1 MVISEQMRDLLIA
14 YGVQVLGALAILAFG
29 VLLARW
35 VGRTLQRVL
44 ERQEME
50 PPVRSLLVR
59 MTRGLVF
66 LFVLLTAL
74 EKLGVQVG
82 PLLAGIGVV
91 GLGVGIAMQGVLSDV
106 IAGLTIIFTKPYRVG
121 EYIALIGVE
130 GQVTAISIFTTTL
143 EHADRSRV
151 VIPNR
156 KVIGEVLHNFGAVR
170 QLTLTVGVA
179 YGTDLNRALSAAQ
192 TLVLA
197 NDRVLK
203 DPAPLVGIALLAD
216 SAVTLS
222 IQPWVKVAD
231 YLPAQAELYRAIL
244 EEFRAQRI
252 DIPFPQR
259 EVRLLGSA

>member
-1 MVISEQMRDLLIA
+1 MAITDHMLDLLVT
-14 YGVQVLGALAILAFG
+14 YGFQVLGALAILG
-29 VLLARW
+29 LGLLLARW
-35 VGRTLQRVL
+35 VGNALQRL
-44 ERQEME
+44 LRQQDME
-50 PPVRSLLVR
+50 PPVRMLLVR
-59 MTRGLVF
+59 ITRGLVL

-74 EKLGVQVG
+74 ERLGVQIG
-82 PLLAGIGVV
+82 PFLAGIGVV

-130 GQVTAISIFTTTL
+130 GQVSAISIFSTIL

-156 KVIGEVLHNFGAVR
+156 KVIGEVLHNFGDVR

-179 YGTDLNRALSAAQ
+179 YGADLSKALGAARA
-192 TLVLA
+192 LVLA
-197 NDRVLK
+197 NPRVLK
-203 DPAPLVGIALLAD
+203 DPAPLVGIAVLAD
-216 SAVTLS
+216 SAVTVS

-231 YLPAQAELYRAIL
+231 YLAVQAELYRAIV

-252 DIPFPQR
+252 DIPFPQQ
-259 EVRLLGSA
+259 EVRLLGPS